1 MTQADDRLP
10 IPDYDALPV
19 ATLQH
24 RIRTLT
30 LDQLSRLRDY
40 ETSHADRTAVT
51 MLLDAR
57 LRELDAGAEPSGGS
71 PASAQPEK
79 PAPETSGSPVS
90 PQTAGPK
97 INPPS
102 HGVPTNPAQPRSTG

>member
-1 MTQADDRLP
+1 MAHADDALP
-10 IPDYDALPV
+10 IPDYDALPT

-30 LDQLSRLRDY
+30 RDQLGRVRDY
-40 ETSHADRTAVT
+40 ETAHADRTAVT
-51 MLLDAR
+51 TLLDAR
-57 LRELDAGAEPSGGS
+57 LRELDAGAQPSGGS

-79 PAPETSGSPVS
+79 PVPESSGSPVS

-97 INPPS
+97 VNPPS
-102 HGVPTNPAQPRSTG
+102 HGVPSNPAQPRSTG